1 MQLRT
6 VQATRYIT
14 PLREG
19 GSLPALMDAD
29 DGHKYVLKFRGSG
42 HGARALIAELTG
54 GEAARALGLR
64 VPELVFAELDPAFGQ
79 TEGDEEI
86 QDLLAASQGLNL
98 ALAFLP
104 GAAAFDPALYQ
115 PDPLLASCI
124 VWLDA
129 FLTNVDRSA
138 RNTNLLLWQRELWL
152 IDHGAA
158 LYFHHTWESLDT
170 QARSPFA
177 PISSHVLLPFASAIP
192 EADALCRAC
201 LGGSVLPA
209 IVDLIP
215 ESWLQWDD
223 TDLPPETLR
232 AGYARFLSLRL
243 QHAGTFTQQI
253 LHARAARI

>member
-29 DGHKYVLKFRGSG
+29 DGRKYVLKFRGSG
-42 HGARALIAELTG
+42 HGARALIAELLG
-54 GEAARALGLR
+54 GEAARCLGLP
-64 VPELVFAELDPAFGQ
+64 VPELVFAQLDPAFGQ
-79 TEGDEEI
+79 AEGDEEI

-104 GAAAFDPALYQ
+104 GAAAFDPALFQ
-115 PDPLLASCI
+115 PDPLLASRI

-158 LYFHHTWESLDT
+158 LYFHHTWDSLEA

-177 PISSHVLLPFASAIP
+177 PIRDHVLLPYASRIP
-192 EADALCRAC
+192 EADAECRQR
-201 LGGSVLPA
+201 LGGGVLQA
-209 IVDLIP
+209 LADLIP
-215 ESWLQWDD
+215 GSWLQWDD
-223 TDLPPETLR
+223 TDLDPETLR

-243 QHAGTFTQQI
+243 QHADAFTQHL
-253 LHARAARI
+253 LHARTARI